1 MRHSQEKLIGIY
13 SPRLLIN
20 GFTLIELLVVVAIIG
35 ILASI
40 ALPAYNE
47 YIRKG
52 QLQEAFTSLSDYRVK
67 MEQYFQDNKNYG
79 VGGVCA
85 SAASANSWNG
95 FSPPDRKYFTFGC
108 AFKSGDDQTF
118 IVTATGT
125 GSLTTGYEYTVDEG
139 GNKKTTKYANSASTA
154 SCWQRASSC

>member
-1 MRHSQEKLIGIY
+1 MRYSQEKFIGIY
-13 SPRLLIN
+13 SPRLSIS

-67 MEQYFQDNKNYG
+67 MEQYYQDNKNYG
-79 VGGVCA
+79 AGGACA

-95 FSPPDRKYFTFGC
+95 FSPPDRKYFTFAC
-108 AFKSGDDQTF
+108 ALTNTDQGFTL
-118 IVTATGT
+118 TATGS
-125 GSLTTGYEYTVDEG
+125 GNLTTGYVYTVDETG
-139 GNKKTTKYANSASTA
+139 AKKTTQYAGASSSAN
-154 SCWQRASSC
+154 CWQRASSC

>member
-1 MRHSQEKLIGIY
+1 MRHSREKLIEID
-13 SPRLLIN
+13 SPRLSTN

-67 MEQYFQDNKNYG
+67 MEQYYQDNKNYG
-79 VGGVCA
+79 GAACA
-85 SAASANSWNG
+85 SAASGAWKS
-95 FSPPDRKYFTFGC
+95 FPSEKYFTFSC
-108 AFKSGDDQTF
+108 ALTNTDQGFTL
-118 IVTATGT
+118 TATGS
-125 GSLTTGYEYTVDEG
+125 GNLTTGYVYTVDESG
-139 GNKKTTKYANSASTA
+139 AKKTTQYAGGSSSAN
-154 SCWQRASSC
+154 CWLRASSC